1 MSHFV
6 GLVFGEDVES
16 LVSPYDQNLE
26 VEPYIVYTKEGAI
39 DKVKIS
45 RAINYEAAIRRAEK
59 YKTPCNSIEEEM
71 VVEEILK
78 EANEIIEKG
87 LFISYEDAW
96 EKAKNWGFELDDE
109 ENLLDTY
116 NLNSRWDWYSEGGE
130 WGAWLILKEKLEN
143 RTPLTATTAS
153 KEDIDWDAMADQ
165 DRIPHC
171 FVTKDGE
178 WHEAVTEWGYNPNKK
193 KLWKKEFLDYLKT
206 VDNSTKI
213 TVIDFHI

>member
-39 DKVKIS
+39 DTVKIN
-45 RAINYEAAIRRAEK
+45 RAINYEAAIRRAENH
-59 YKTPCNSIEEEM
+59 KTPCNSIE
-71 VVEEILK
+71 EEILK

-153 KEDIDWDAMADQ
+153 KKDIDWDAMVDQ

>member
-16 LVSPYDQNLE
+16 LVSPYDKNIE
-26 VEPYIVYTKEGAI
+26 VEQYVRYTKDEAI
-39 DKVKIS
+39 DKVKTGH
-45 RAINYEAAIRRAEK
+45 ANNYEYAIKLADK
-59 YKTPCNSIEEEM
+59 YKNPTTEWE
-71 VVEEILK
+71 K
-78 EANEIIEKG
+78 ELLEKINKIIEKG

-96 EKAKNWGFELDDE
+96 EEVKKWGFELDDE

-153 KEDIDWDAMADQ
+153 KKDIDWDAMVDQ